1 MADLLPVQQ
10 QMADLLQA
18 GHVLTVR
25 WNCGGDES
33 FVTAELDGA
42 EVRADYDKDADF
54 VVLLDSYLTE
64 LLALPDAG
72 DFSMEGT
79 GRIFREEADI
89 VMEYE
94 SVFTDDGA
102 GLLSDE
108 EWREMG
114 LDPDE
119 WRSEAKAPA
128 ADDAPAEPQPDP
140 TYSGRRVLFALT

>member
-18 GHVLTVR
+18 GRALTVR

-33 FVTAELDGA
+33 FVTTELDGA
-42 EVRADYDKDADF
+42 EVRADYNNDADF
-54 VVLLDSYLTE
+54 AMLLDRYLTE
-64 LLALPDAG
+64 LLDLPDAG
-72 DFSMEGT
+72 EFSMEGT
-79 GRIFREEADI
+79 GRIFREEADVVI
-89 VMEYE
+89 EYE
-94 SVFTDDGA
+94 SVFTDDGT

-119 WRSEAKAPA
+119 WRSEAKAPN
-128 ADDAPAEPQPDP
+128 ADGAPAEPQPDP
-140 TYSGRRVLFALT
+140 TYSGRRVLFTLT